1 MAPQMAATLWRGV
14 IFSRLPR
21 PHPRVLGT
29 SVCASTRCF
38 LAAGLSS
45 GFPCVAIVATTTY
58 VFFVQEQLII
68 MSFFFDPILLIALTT
83 NMLLSVLVRGAIY
96 RWCRAWVITHME
108 VLLAGSTKRKRIT
121 LTCSKDPGALFYGF
135 RSEELAKNIMK
146 SRPCKN
152 TLRRAL
158 FM

>member
-96 RWCRAWVITHME
+96 VQSTAGAGLGSSHTWRSYWQGLQKERE
-108 VLLAGSTKRKRIT
+108 LRLLVVKTPVHCFMVFARKSLQKI
-121 LTCSKDPGALFYGF
+121 L
-135 RSEELAKNIMK
+135 
-146 SRPCKN
+146 
-152 TLRRAL
+152 
-158 FM
+158 